1 MIVAGHSITHRSFSG
16 MTAIAFTQEARIGVD
31 ITYTSFRLFFCDNP
45 KIRTFLW
52 EKLLRNKEYII
63 EISFLIYILVSIILV
78 FIVGIIIEWIRQYI
92 EKNISF
98 LLGRK

>member
-1 MIVAGHSITHRSFSG
+1 MKKTVSNRKIKKLYLQIW
-16 MTAIAFTQEARIGVD
+16 
-31 ITYTSFRLFFCDNP
+31 TYSV
-45 KIRTFLW
+45 
-52 EKLLRNKEYII
+52 
-63 EISFLIYILVSIILV
+63 LVTGSILV